1 MVKEPE
7 PPQPGKKIFLSH
19 CNSYE
24 GQALFK
30 ALWNRDQFEKNDK
43 GEETPDLLYAAN
55 TFTGT
60 VRQEER
66 NARGGLEEPPVGIDA
81 FVDF

>member
-1 MVKEPE
+1 MAEEYGSEQEEQPKEE
-7 PPQPGKKIFLSH
+7 IPPPDGKKIFLSH

-30 ALWNRDQFEKNDK
+30 ALWNKDK
-43 GEETPDLLYAAN
+43 YADKPEWSHAEH

-60 VRQEER
+60 VRKEER
-66 NARGGLEEPPVGIDA
+66 NAYGGFEEPPEGI
-81 FVDF
+81 